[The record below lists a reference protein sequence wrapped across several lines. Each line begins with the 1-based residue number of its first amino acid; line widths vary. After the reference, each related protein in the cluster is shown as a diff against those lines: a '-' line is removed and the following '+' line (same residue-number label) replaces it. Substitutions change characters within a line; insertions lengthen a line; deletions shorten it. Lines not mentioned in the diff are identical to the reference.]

1 MLRARIKVGK
11 AQKGIEQA
19 LNVAAERVGLPR
31 EEIEEM
37 SVPAYGLQEVGVRRE
52 QVGEFGVELVVTG
65 TSSTEMR
72 WIRPDGKR
80 QKSVPKAVKEHHA
93 EELKELKGAA
103 RDVQKM
109 LLPAGQDREPVSRA
123 KELGVP
129 DLARALPGPS
139 ARRHA
144 GAASGLEV
152 Q

>member
-1 MLRARIKVGK
+1 
-11 AQKGIEQA
+11 
-19 LNVAAERVGLPR
+19 
-31 EEIEEM
+31 M

-80 QKSVPKAVKEHHA
+80 QKSVEGRQ
-93 EELKELKGAA
+93 GASCRGVERA
-103 RDVQKM
+103 QGGCQGRTEDVAG
-109 LLPAGQDREPVSRA
+109 LAGQDREPVSRA